1 MRGWGE
7 SLVNPFSSESIQGV
21 INHYLAALTEIVRR
35 AQALGQ
41 LDPSFDAPS
50 FGRILLSLYC
60 GAELRKALDNDVD
73 IAA

>member
-1 MRGWGE
+1 M
-7 SLVNPFSSESIQGV
+7 
-21 INHYLAALTEIVRR
+21 INNYLAALTEIVRR
-35 AQALGQ
+35 AQALGE
-41 LDPSFDAPS
+41 LAPSFDAPS